1 VDSGSDDNEDRPR
14 KRRISTAKESKRDDV
29 SDSEVSARDGTSDAP
44 KRKKTKVS
52 VGPSVRTQSAKTQAH
67 YTHTKQRR
75 DTSFKNWEAGMKRNA
90 KPAKIKADIK
100 EATADNLP
108 QILENMRVLGFGVIR
123 NWKKVRAAPFVPN
136 DDTGSE
142 DESSSVDSH
151 FKSVFSEGND
161 PTPDQAYYHESTG
174 WNNSKTARAPPFEVI
189 FEGVHIN
196 SRDYEFTTRISKL
209 DPSDTSHRET
219 RKIMAP
225 KSKALAAYN
234 EKYVGQMRDIIKGMF
249 ANEPRTNGC
258 EPANPDNWRLGQ
270 NVVWGGTGH
279 QHPHCDQGKIGAFN
293 NEQIFPFVCIHGF
306 GLHEFVMW
314 LLPLKKKREYGFP
327 YCFHK
332 NALLFLRGDLPHA
345 GAFSQLS
352 RGHLEF
358 FPTVRAGWTQS
369 RNPYW
374 RTDETMAKWQEK
386 KVVFLIPD
394 MRTHSFAFPHVTEE
408 DDNGNQIVTYPPEPT
423 SNIFPDLDG
432 SSYLNKRT
440 HDGDTALNSV
450 GTASAWKA
458 GRALME
464 NKRTREPE
472 LTTAR
477 GKPVRRKP
485 M

>member
-1 VDSGSDDNEDRPR
+1 
-14 KRRISTAKESKRDDV
+14 
-29 SDSEVSARDGTSDAP
+29 
-44 KRKKTKVS
+44 
-52 VGPSVRTQSAKTQAH
+52 
-67 YTHTKQRR
+67 
-75 DTSFKNWEAGMKRNA
+75 M
-90 KPAKIKADIK
+90 
-100 EATADNLP
+100 
-108 QILENMRVLGFGVIR
+108 
-123 NWKKVRAAPFVPN
+123 
-136 DDTGSE
+136 
-142 DESSSVDSH
+142 
-151 FKSVFSEGND
+151 
-161 PTPDQAYYHESTG
+161 
-174 WNNSKTARAPPFEVI
+174 
-189 FEGVHIN
+189 
-196 SRDYEFTTRISKL
+196 SKL
-209 DPSDTSHRET
+209 DPSDKSGRET

-234 EKYVGQMRDIIKGMF
+234 EKYAGQMRDIIKGMF
-249 ANEPRTNGC
+249 ANEPKTNGC
-258 EPANPDNWRLGQ
+258 DPANPDNWRLGQ

-279 QHPHCDQGKIGAFN
+279 QHPHCDQGKIGSYN

-306 GLHEFVMW
+306 GLHAFVMW

-472 LTTAR
+472 PTTAR